1 MLFKIYHSGHFLSW
15 YMKTISCL
23 THIYWPDV
31 NGKKLD
37 KYNRFNYTI
46 THKEEKLMKTKIQV
60 QFGTNGVDVKDIEKA
75 VKEDLKAKEVVLNKL
90 DTLDIYFKPAE
101 NAVYYVATDKAG
113 KEIKNDDA
121 ISF

>member
-1 MLFKIYHSGHFLSW
+1 MLYWGVGFSIWYAWRRHIIWKILF
-15 YMKTISCL
+15 
-23 THIYWPDV
+23 YWPDV

>member
-1 MLFKIYHSGHFLSW
+1 
-15 YMKTISCL
+15 
-23 THIYWPDV
+23 
-31 NGKKLD
+31 
-37 KYNRFNYTI
+37 
-46 THKEEKLMKTKIQV
+46 MKTKIQV

-121 ISF
+121 LSF